1 MHLIIDRELARGPSL
16 AVEKLAGVLNS
27 HGEAVQVVD
36 APGEEPSLLIGLA
49 GRSEVVAR
57 AMASSDLVCPSA
69 PESILLSPLPPNQ
82 FLIAGSDERGLTYAL
97 LEAARAIQM
106 APLAGG
112 PASASLLAYIP
123 TEVGSPY
130 LRWRSM
136 QLFICNRELEREWFY
151 DEEYWEEYLDQL
163 ALYRYNNL
171 SLTFGHQIAY
181 MSPPYP
187 FLLELPEFPKVRA
200 ADFTPE
206 QRSDNLNMLRF
217 ISMSAQLR
225 GLRFT
230 LGIWSQHAHEYGEP
244 MVEGLTQ
251 DNLAEYNAAGLARVL
266 AACPDIDGVQFRMN
280 EESGVGEDCQA
291 EFYEPQFRAIAECGR
306 PIRLDLRAKGL
317 AESTI
322 DLAQRLVPNT
332 VVSTKHWC
340 EHLGMPYSMPMI
352 QRRDYRSYRRYGT
365 WDLLRKP
372 RTYPLIHRLW
382 SAGSQRVLLWGDP
395 EWVKRFVGSC
405 SASGDGFEVMAP
417 LTNKGVRDQQ
427 PAWLAYSERSAYKG
441 HADERER
448 FWLFNLLFGRLGYD
462 PDAAPDLFRR
472 ELRHR
477 YGESAGDVEQLYS
490 VGSQILPLLTTVLQM
505 SASLWTFWPERYAG
519 RSLDEDARIEPSDP
533 TRFYRIDEYLKDVL
547 EGRLSGK
554 WTPLQVANLLREL
567 AGKTRLAIARIEQTT
582 SELRYTCLDFS
593 ILSHLAEYHAS
604 RMEAVTYMALF
615 RQTHEIGLL
624 PSVLQHL
631 EQSRVHWNALAAA
644 ADGNYADD
652 LVFGFREKG
661 HCGHWKDDLAVVERD
676 LAMVQGLMSEGEQTP
691 TTTFQWPGGIV
702 HPPAPGLNFRPPQ
715 EAEPSAD
722 LPLRIYLEASEERS
736 VRAVHCF
743 YRIAHQALEFEPI
756 KMEAGKRRYEAVI
769 PGDVNEAVW
778 DLMLFFDFEFSDGSA
793 TRWPDWRT
801 ETPYFVIPTR

>member
-1 MHLIIDRELARGPSL
+1 MHLIIDGDLARGPSL
-16 AVEKLAGVLNS
+16 AVEKLAAVLNS
-27 HGEAVQVVD
+27 HGETVQVVD

-49 GRSEVVAR
+49 GRSDVVAR

-97 LEAARAIQM
+97 LEAARAIQI

-112 PASASLLAYIP
+112 SVSASLLDNIP

-151 DEEYWEEYLDQL
+151 DEECWEEYLDQL

-187 FLLELPEFPKVRA
+187 FLLDLPEFPKVRA

-217 ISMSAQLR
+217 ISKSAQLR
-225 GLRFT
+225 GLHFT

-244 MVEGLTQ
+244 MVEGLTN
-251 DNLAEYNAAGLARVL
+251 DILAEYNAAGLARVL

-533 TRFYRIDEYLKDVL
+533 TRFYRIHEYVHDVL

-554 WTPLQVANLLREL
+554 WTPLQVASLLREL
-567 AGKTRLAIARIEQTT
+567 AGKTRLAIARIDQTMT
-582 SELRYTCLDFS
+582 ELRYTCLDFS
-593 ILSHLAEYHAS
+593 ILSHLAEYHAC
-604 RMEAVTYMALF
+604 RMDAVTYMALY
-615 RQTHEIGLL
+615 RRTKDPGHL
-624 PSVLQHL
+624 PSVRQHL

-644 ADGNYADD
+644 ADGDYADD

-661 HCGHWKDDLAVVERD
+661 HCGHWKDDLAVEERD
-676 LAMVQGLMSEGEQTP
+676 LAIVQGLMSEREQTP

-702 HPPAPGLNFRPPQ
+702 HPPAPGLNFRPPL

-743 YRIAHQALEFEPI
+743 YRIAHQALEFESI

-769 PGDVNEAVW
+769 PGDVIEAAW